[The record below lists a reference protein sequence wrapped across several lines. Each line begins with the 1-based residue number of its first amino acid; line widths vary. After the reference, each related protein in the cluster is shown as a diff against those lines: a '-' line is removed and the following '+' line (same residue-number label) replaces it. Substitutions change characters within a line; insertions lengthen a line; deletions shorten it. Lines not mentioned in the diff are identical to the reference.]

1 MSGTAKRK
9 PGRTPELALTVQY
22 GARCAQ
28 LPSRAK
34 LGRWVRAAL
43 RKNASL
49 TLRIV
54 GAREARLLNLN
65 YRGRDYATNVLTFI
79 YSGQRPLEGDIAI
92 CAPVVAREAHLSG
105 MRREAHYAHLTVHG
119 VLHLQ
124 GHDHERA
131 QDARRMEKLETR
143 ILARL
148 GYADPYR
155 DTTQDGIRKSAR
167 PRARASRLTPHA
179 SREYGR

>member
-1 MSGTAKRK
+1 MLMSDTPKRK
-9 PGRTPELALTVQY
+9 PGRTPDLALTVQY
-22 GARCAQ
+22 GTRSAQ
-28 LPSRAK
+28 LPSRVK

-43 RKNASL
+43 RKSASV
-49 TLRIV
+49 TLRLV

-79 YSGQRPLEGDIAI
+79 YSEKKPLAGDIAI
-92 CAPVVAREAHLSG
+92 CVPVVAREAHLRG
-105 MRREAHYAHLTVHG
+105 VDREAHYAHLTVHG

-131 QDARRMEKLETR
+131 ADAQRMEKLETR

-148 GYADPYR
+148 GYADPHGEELKKSR
-155 DTTQDGIRKSAR
+155 SSRK
-167 PRARASRLTPHA
+167 
-179 SREYGR
+179 YGR

>member
-1 MSGTAKRK
+1 MSVIPKRK

-22 GARCAQ
+22 GTRCAQ
-28 LPSRAK
+28 LPPAAK
-34 LGRWVRAAL
+34 LARWVRAAL
-43 RKNASL
+43 RKHARI
-49 TLRIV
+49 TLRLI
-54 GAREARLLNLN
+54 GEREARGLNLN

-79 YSGQRPLEGDIAI
+79 YSKMSPLEGDIAI
-92 CAPVVAREAHLSG
+92 CAPVVAREALGRG

-124 GHDHERA
+124 GYDHARA
-131 QDARRMEKLETR
+131 PAARRMENLETR

-155 DTTQDGIRKSAR
+155 DAPLPATRKPAQAPAR
-167 PRARASRLTPHA
+167 RRSPADNARK
-179 SREYGR
+179 YGR